1 MRAGLTSARVQNES
15 PASSVAR
22 KPFRTRI
29 PVLMLFP
36 PTPLSPAFRDRAFSL
51 PGDCPVRRLNSGLY
65 IVASMSRQQQQQH
78 QRQREREQSKSGAQ
92 RPTSPSPDLASF
104 PVSPPATLPCSL
116 CCTASPPSTPFAA
129 AAAAC
134 LNPPA
139 VSFTCPAAAAVAASS
154 PPRKRC
160 STLSTSVVVLAS
172 SPSGSSSV
180 PNSGLHADA
189 YNNHKRSHRHS
200 IPTHRLS
207 NYLKFLSELAAKGS
221 STAQLFST
229 AVISGSSSA
238 PNLKEMPQPVDP
250 G

>member
-1 MRAGLTSARVQNES
+1 
-15 PASSVAR
+15 
-22 KPFRTRI
+22 
-29 PVLMLFP
+29 MLFP

-116 CCTASPPSTPFAA
+116 CCTASPPSTPFAAA